1 MLVIDSTEQ
10 HDIDRTEAFA
20 EFAKRR
26 AEGQIFVPPTLL
38 SPEERRLHVRATLRE
53 DHQFRIKNHP
63 EDAQEKFDKLAA
75 SPFAFF
81 RGTVLLYYRD
91 YAGTDAHL
99 PVVFT
104 VGDVH
109 PENFG
114 VMPNEDG
121 APFFGINDFDE
132 AYFAPFSWD
141 VKRGAVGF
149 YLAALDCG
157 LTPKKAEKIAGA
169 FVAGYLE
176 GLQEFARDDREKWH
190 EYRLDNSP
198 PMIRSLI
205 ESAMGNREKFLKRF
219 VDLKKKVFLSTAEIV
234 PHSKH
239 VPQFQKTI
247 EKYQKD
253 NEIDVHGRAGHFK
266 VKDVAIKK
274 GSGTASLG
282 LERYYV
288 LIDGP
293 TDDPLDDII
302 LEIKQARE
310 SALKGLAPAGK
321 TNGVD
326 GKADRVLKSHHIH
339 LAGGDA
345 YYGQAVIDKE
355 SFTVREHSPYKQG
368 IKVKD
373 LSKKEF
379 KEYAYICGETL
390 SQAHARSDE
399 DMGISDGSAEKHILA
414 AINLSVFQDD
424 VVRFAKMAVDRIYA
438 DYELFKQDHALGAF
452 NFVRTNK

>member
-1 MLVIDSTEQ
+1 MLVIDTAAEK
-10 HDIDRTEAFA
+10 DVDRTEAYA
-20 EFAKRR
+20 EFAKKR
-26 AEGQIFVPPTLL
+26 AEGQVFFPPTMLP
-38 SPEERRLHVRATLRE
+38 PEERRLHVRRTLRE

-63 EDAQEKFDKLAA
+63 EDAQAKFDKLAE
-75 SPFAFF
+75 SPFIFF
-81 RGTVLLYYRD
+81 RGTSLLYYRD
-91 YAGTDAHL
+91 YAGMDSYL
-99 PVVFT
+99 PIVFT

-141 VKRGAVGF
+141 VKRGATGF
-149 YLAALDCG
+149 YMAAQDGG
-157 LTPKKAEKIAGA
+157 LSSKKSRKVVDA
-169 FVAGYLE
+169 FVKGYLE

-198 PMIRSLI
+198 TMIRELI
-205 ESAMGNREKFLKRF
+205 ASAMNNRKGFLEEF
-219 VDLKKKVFLSTAEIV
+219 VDLEKGLFVSSDEIV

-239 VPQFQKTI
+239 VPQFQKAI
-247 EKYQKD
+247 EEYLDQ
-253 NEIDVHGRAGHFK
+253 NEIDVQGRAGHFK

-288 LIDGP
+288 LLDGP
-293 TDDPLDDII
+293 TDDPADDII

-310 SALKGLAPAGK
+310 SALKGLAPEGSVTA
-321 TNGVD
+321 D
-326 GKADRVLKSHHIH
+326 GKAERIMKSHHIH

-345 YYGQAVIDKE
+345 YYGRVCINDQ
-355 SFTVREHSPYKQG
+355 SFTVREHSPYKDK
-368 IKVKD
+368 IKIDD
-373 LSKKEF
+373 LSHKEF
-379 KEYAYICGETL
+379 REYATICGETL
-390 SQAHARSDE
+390 AQAHARSDE
-399 DMGISDGSAEKHILA
+399 DTGVMEGSAEKQILA
-414 AINLSVFQDD
+414 SINLHVFQDD
-424 VVRFAKMAVDRIYA
+424 VVRFAEMAVQRICA
-438 DYELFKQDHALGAF
+438 DYKLFKKDHALGAF